1 MSIFALLGRKSV
13 YRMVCN
19 VSDRILPTY
28 IRQRL
33 NDPMHELRLS
43 LNFVGVT
50 AFG

>member
-1 MSIFALLGRKSV
+1 MYIFTLLGRISV

-19 VSDRILPTY
+19 ASDHSLPTY